1 MVPCDVLLAGN
12 SEIIETPDVQ
22 KRSEERVVFEQCNQ
36 LLNFPENTKKLGSCQ
51 GDVLTCTDWAL
62 RQSTNN
68 NLLELFLSLQAIHS
82 VNVCLVL
89 LLDGFPFELEG
100 SRNEARF

>member
-1 MVPCDVLLAGN
+1 MQPA
-12 SEIIETPDVQ
+12 
-22 KRSEERVVFEQCNQ
+22 FE
-36 LLNFPENTKKLGSCQ
+36 FPKNHKKITSGSCQ
-51 GDVLTCTDWAL
+51 GDVLTCTDLAL

-68 NLLELFLSLQAIHS
+68 NLLEVFLSLQAIHS

-100 SRNEARF
+100 GRNEARFWGSTGFVTNTFT